1 MPNNVFLVLHL
12 GENMLITFPIFIL
25 SHFTQ
30 NTMKYSNLPHSTV
43 KGQKVFLY
51 LKNIKIQA
59 RQANCIAA
67 VGFIAHQRDI
77 MNFRISFDTYF
88 TEQTK
93 DNAGDFRNPYFKI
106 R

>member
-1 MPNNVFLVLHL
+1 
-12 GENMLITFPIFIL
+12 
-25 SHFTQ
+25 
-30 NTMKYSNLPHSTV
+30 MKYSNLPHSTV

-51 LKNIKIQA
+51 FKNIKIQA

-67 VGFIAHQRDI
+67 VVFIAHQRDI
-77 MNFRISFDTYF
+77 TIFPISFDSYY

-93 DNAGDFRNPYFKI
+93 DNPGDFRIPYFKI